1 VARFEVLKDHAL
13 IERFKNAFCSRI
25 SYDIPSTYFKKGEC
39 YALLEDEKTITS
51 EGTMNRIRIVGGF
64 CLIHDLPWK
73 LRSIKQ
79 IPEDAFLQATR
90 DLPTLKTAEF
100 TGYFLNDKKYG
111 LLFTSHLVKTCL
123 LHKASRFVYSYPT
136 RQTGLEKYYSK
147 GKPRRLY
154 SGLPA
159 KLPGHKDKMEDE
171 NVEVLTRWGIIKIF
185 MARTIREI
193 LKK

>member
-1 VARFEVLKDHAL
+1 VARFELLKDHVL
-13 IERFKNAFCSRI
+13 IERFKNIFCSKI

-39 YALLEDEKTITS
+39 YALIEDEKVITS
-51 EGTMNRIRIVGGF
+51 EGTVNKIRIVGGF
-64 CLIHDLPWK
+64 CLVHDLPWK

-79 IPEDAFLQATR
+79 IPEDMLHLATR

-123 LHKASRFVYSYPT
+123 LHKASRFVYSYPIS
-136 RQTGLEKYYSK
+136 QTGLEKYYSK
-147 GKPRRLY
+147 GKPGRLY
-154 SGLPA
+154 SGQPA
-159 KLPGHKDKMEDE
+159 KLQGHKDGMEDE
-171 NVEVLTRWGIIKIF
+171 NIEVLTRWGIIKIF
-185 MARTIREI
+185 LARTLRYI